1 MREMTHY
8 KTILVTLVSVGPL
21 IKGDTNQSHDRRLV
35 SYDRVLPDGRI
46 YDRSSV
52 YFTGESAHHAN
63 LRFGHLMELSY
74 YSKSDG
80 SKVMAEYKYRTH

>member
-35 SYDRVLPDGRI
+35 SYDRVLPNGET

-52 YFTGESAHHAN
+52 YFIGESAHTAY
-63 LRFGHLMELSY
+63 LRFGQHMELTY
-74 YSKSDG
+74 FAKSDG
-80 SKVMAEYKYRTH
+80 SKVMAEYKYRTN